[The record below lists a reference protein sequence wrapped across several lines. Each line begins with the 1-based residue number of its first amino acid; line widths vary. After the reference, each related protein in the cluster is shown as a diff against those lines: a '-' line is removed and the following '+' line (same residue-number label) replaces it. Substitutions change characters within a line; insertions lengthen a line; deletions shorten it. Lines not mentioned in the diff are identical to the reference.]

1 MRADFYNPI
10 CQFLVAVTNPL
21 LIPLRR
27 VIPSFGQLDTAS
39 VALMIALELIS
50 VATVNYIAGGPLAPP
65 AMIML
70 AVSKLLLT
78 LLWIYFFLII
88 INKSKSR

>member
-1 MRADFYNPI
+1 MNVSGAFGYLISTLLDLYITAVMLRLLLQWVRADFYNPI

-39 VALMIALELIS
+39 VALMSSS
-50 VATVNYIAGGPLAPP
+50 VLPP
-65 AMIML
+65 
-70 AVSKLLLT
+70 
-78 LLWIYFFLII
+78 
-88 INKSKSR
+88 